1 MRAAVAA
8 GLVTALW
15 SLAPAHADEASTP
28 AQPVA
33 GEVRVAALEPAGP
46 GGPGGP
52 GPSGPGAAPPS
63 TVPAAAP
70 VGGPGL
76 SAPGMSAPIAPP
88 QVDAEASLE
97 PTGLAAA
104 ARAPSSHRAYLAG
117 TALTVPRGKVEAS
130 VHAPAIPAIMLFA
143 AQAGLTDRI
152 QLGVNAVAVPVAD
165 DGSGA
170 IGVNGKIVLR
180 KGARSAWAVTGS
192 LHAPTVDGGSDER
205 LTTLGLIYTRCGGG
219 ARCSTLWTVQGNAL
233 IVDESGSSSEQVIP
247 LTLGGSVVA
256 GGGRAKLLLE
266 AHATN
271 LQRDAVFVMAGI
283 AGLRWA
289 GQRVAVD
296 AGLAWASV
304 AESGNSDGGAFPLVA
319 LSYRP

>member
-1 MRAAVAA
+1 
-8 GLVTALW
+8 
-15 SLAPAHADEASTP
+15 
-28 AQPVA
+28 
-33 GEVRVAALEPAGP
+33 
-46 GGPGGP
+46 
-52 GPSGPGAAPPS
+52 
-63 TVPAAAP
+63 
-70 VGGPGL
+70 
-76 SAPGMSAPIAPP
+76 
-88 QVDAEASLE
+88 
-97 PTGLAAA
+97 
-104 ARAPSSHRAYLAG
+104 
-117 TALTVPRGKVEAS
+117 
-130 VHAPAIPAIMLFA
+130 
-143 AQAGLTDRI
+143 
-152 QLGVNAVAVPVAD
+152 
-165 DGSGA
+165 
-170 IGVNGKIVLR
+170 
-180 KGARSAWAVTGS
+180 
-192 LHAPTVDGGSDER
+192 
-205 LTTLGLIYTRCGGG
+205 
-219 ARCSTLWTVQGNAL
+219 LWTVQGNAL